1 MKLSI
6 CVGNYKLTLGKKQ
19 EADLKFEYSFTEY
32 GNEYYTA
39 YLNGKKIR
47 DAVISWDR
55 QRVAKELSREYE
67 LKNITW

>member
-1 MKLSI
+1 MKSI
-6 CVGNYKLTLGKKQ
+6 CIGKYRLTIGKKQ
-19 EADLKFEYSFTEY
+19 EAKLEFEYSFTEY

-39 YLNGKKIR
+39 YLNGKKII

-55 QRVAKELSREYE
+55 QKVAEEIAREYE

>member
-1 MKLSI
+1 MKSI
-6 CVGNYKLTLGKKQ
+6 CIGKYRLTLGKKQ
-19 EADLKFEYSFTEY
+19 VAKLEFEYSFTEY

-55 QRVAKELSREYE
+55 QKVAEELAREYE

>member
-1 MKLSI
+1 MKSI
-6 CVGNYKLTLGKKQ
+6 CIGKYRLTLGKKQ
-19 EADLKFEYSFTEY
+19 QAKLEFEYSFTEY

-47 DAVISWDR
+47 DTVISWDR
-55 QRVAKELSREYE
+55 EKVAEELSREYE

>member
-1 MKLSI
+1 MKSI
-6 CVGNYKLTLGKKQ
+6 CIGKYRLTIGKKQ
-19 EADLKFEYSFTEY
+19 EAKLEFEYAFTEY

-55 QRVAKELSREYE
+55 QKVAEEIAREYE

>member
-1 MKLSI
+1 MKTI
-6 CVGNYKLTLGKKQ
+6 CLGKYRITIGKKQ
-19 EADLKFEYSFTEY
+19 EGKLEFEYSFTEY

-55 QRVAKELSREYE
+55 ERVAKELSREYE